1 MIEWFFEYFL
11 KKKNY
16 EKINNDSD
24 SDISSLSVSNI
35 NNDFP
40 TILKPEQYNVL
51 WGTSWMTLFSSMY
64 AIKKQQYLLSLVP
77 FSVFLTSLNYWRLPL
92 NNWRK
97 DLDVNLVRAVF
108 IYQTHLALK
117 TKNKN
122 LYLGFT
128 GLGVGSYILGKYFF
142 YQGNYWNSTYCH
154 IGLHLFANIGNVFLY
169 DCY

>member
-1 MIEWFFEYFL
+1 MTDWIFELLFKKKTL
-11 KKKNY
+11 KKKDTSIDSQISTLTT
-16 EKINNDSD
+16 ESDDNN
-24 SDISSLSVSNI
+24 LH
-35 NNDFP
+35 
-40 TILKPEQYNVL
+40 TILLPEQYNIL

-92 NNWRK
+92 DNWRK

-122 LYLGFT
+122 LYLGFC
-128 GLGVGSYILGKYFF
+128 GLGIGSYALGKYF
-142 YQGNYWNSTYCH
+142 YHEGKYWNSIYCH
-154 IGLHLFANIGNVFLY
+154 VGLHLFANMSNVFLY
-169 DCY
+169 DSY